1 MTTMN
6 KNSLRTVFLMT
17 LAAVLF
23 MLVGQVLGGSTGL
36 IIAFIFAMGMNFF
49 SYWKSDK
56 MVLRMYDAQ
65 PVDRNS
71 NPKLYGMVEELA
83 RKADLPM
90 PALYVIPQNQPNAF
104 ATGRN
109 PDNAAVAVTQG
120 IMQVLDEDELR
131 GVIAHELA
139 HIQNRDI
146 LTQTIVTTVVSAL
159 SMLAQFAY
167 FIPLGGS
174 DRGSNPLVALIVLIT
189 APIAAMMLQAAV
201 SRTRE
206 YEADRVG
213 AEISGTP
220 RFLASALQRI
230 EKAAEQIPMK
240 GVSESAM
247 RSTSHMFPVNP
258 FKGGSFMSLFST
270 HPDTEDRV
278 ERLMHMQR
286 TGEYLFD

>member
-1 MTTMN
+1 MN
-6 KNSLRTVFLMT
+6 RNSLRTVFLMT

-36 IIAFIFAMGMNFF
+36 VIAFVFAMVMNFF

-65 PVDRNS
+65 PVDRS
-71 NPKLYGMVEELA
+71 SHPQLYGMVEELA

-90 PALYVIPQNQPNAF
+90 PSVYIIPQKQPNAF

-109 PDNAAVAVTQG
+109 PENAAVAVTEG
-120 IMQVLDEDELR
+120 IMQALNEDELR
-131 GVIAHELA
+131 AVIAHELA

-159 SMLAQFAY
+159 TMLAQFAY
-167 FIPLGGS
+167 FIPIGGS
-174 DRGSNPLVALIVLIT
+174 DRGSNPFVALIVLIT
-189 APIAAMMLQAAV
+189 APIAATMLQAAI

-213 AEISGTP
+213 AEICGQP
-220 RFLASALQRI
+220 GKLASALQRI
-230 EKAAEQIPMK
+230 EKAAEQIPMN
-240 GVSESAM
+240 VSDTAM

-258 FKGGSFMSLFST
+258 FSGGSFMSLFST

-278 ERLMHMQR
+278 ERLMHMQN

>member
-1 MTTMN
+1 MN
-6 KNSLRTVFLMT
+6 RNSLRTVFLMT

-36 IIAFIFAMGMNFF
+36 IIAFVFAMGMNFF

-65 PVDRNS
+65 EVDRS
-71 NPKLYGMVEELA
+71 SYPKLYGMIEELS

-90 PALYVIPQNQPNAF
+90 PAVYIIPQKQPNAF

-109 PDNAAVAVTQG
+109 PENAAVAVTEG
-120 IMQVLDEDELR
+120 IVQALNEDELR
-131 GVIAHELA
+131 AVIAHELA

-159 SMLAQFAY
+159 TMLAQFAY
-167 FIPLGGS
+167 FIPIGGS
-174 DRGSNPLVALIVLIT
+174 DRGSNPFVALIVLIT
-189 APIAAMMLQAAV
+189 APIAATMLQAAI

-213 AEISGTP
+213 AEICGQP
-220 RFLASALQRI
+220 GQLASALQRI
-230 EKAAEQIPMK
+230 EKAAEQIPMN
-240 GVSESAM
+240 VSDTAM

-258 FKGGSFMSLFST
+258 FSGGSFMNLFST
-270 HPDTEDRV
+270 HPETEDRV
-278 ERLMHMQR
+278 DRLIHMQN

>member
-1 MTTMN
+1 MN
-6 KNSLRTVFLMT
+6 RNSLRTVFLMT

-36 IIAFIFAMGMNFF
+36 VIAFVFAMVMNFF

-65 PVDRNS
+65 PVDQGS
-71 NPKLYGMVEELA
+71 HPQLYGMIEELA

-90 PALYVIPQNQPNAF
+90 PSVYIIPQKQPNAF

-109 PDNAAVAVTQG
+109 PENAAVAVTEG
-120 IMQVLDEDELR
+120 IMQALNEDELR
-131 GVIAHELA
+131 AVIAHELA

-159 SMLAQFAY
+159 TMLAQFAY
-167 FIPLGGS
+167 FIPIGGS

-189 APIAAMMLQAAV
+189 APIAATMLQAAI

-213 AEISGTP
+213 AEICGQP
-220 RFLASALQRI
+220 GKLASALQRI
-230 EKAAEQIPMK
+230 EKAAEQIPMN
-240 GVSESAM
+240 VSDTAM

-258 FKGGSFMSLFST
+258 FSGGSFMSLFST

-278 ERLMHMQR
+278 ERLMHMQN

>member
-1 MTTMN
+1 
-6 KNSLRTVFLMT
+6 MT

-36 IIAFIFAMGMNFF
+36 IIAFVFAMGMNFF

-65 PVDRNS
+65 PVNQES
-71 NPKLYGMVEELA
+71 HPTLYNMVEELA

-90 PALYVIPQNQPNAF
+90 PAVYLIPQQQPNAF

-109 PDNAAVAVTQG
+109 PENAAVAVTEG
-120 IMQVLDEDELR
+120 ILKILDEQELR

-139 HIQNRDI
+139 HIKNRDI
-146 LTQTIVTTVVSAL
+146 LTQTMVTTVVSAL
-159 SMLAQFAY
+159 SMMAQFAY
-167 FIPLGGS
+167 FIPMGGN

-189 APIAAMMLQAAV
+189 APIAAMMLQAAI

-206 YEADRVG
+206 YEADREG
-213 AEISGTP
+213 AEICGKP
-220 RFLASALQRI
+220 QHLASALQRI
-230 EKAAEQIPMK
+230 EKAAEQIPMN
-240 GVSESAM
+240 VSETAM

-258 FKGGSFMSLFST
+258 FSGGRFMNLFST
-270 HPDTEDRV
+270 HPGTEDRV

>member
-1 MTTMN
+1 MMN
-6 KNSLRTVFLMT
+6 RNSVRTVFLMT

-36 IIAFIFAMGMNFF
+36 IIAFVFAMAMNFF

-56 MVLRMYDAQ
+56 MVLRMYKAE
-65 PVDRNS
+65 PVDRGS
-71 NPKLYGMVEELA
+71 HPQLYDMVEELT

-90 PALYVIPQNQPNAF
+90 PALYIIPQQQPNAF

-109 PDNAAVAVTQG
+109 PENAAVAVTQG
-120 IMQVLDEDELR
+120 IMKVLDENELR

-139 HIQNRDI
+139 HVKNRDI
-146 LTQTIVTTVVSAL
+146 LTQTIVTTIVSAL
-159 SMLAQFAY
+159 TMLAQFAY
-167 FIPLGGS
+167 FIPIGGS

-189 APIAAMMLQAAV
+189 APIAAMMLQAAI

-213 AEISGTP
+213 AEISGAP
-220 RFLASALQRI
+220 QHLASALQRI
-230 EKAAEQIPMK
+230 QKAAEQIPMQ
-240 GVSESAM
+240 VSESAM

-258 FKGGSFMSLFST
+258 FSGGRFMSLFST
-270 HPDTEDRV
+270 HPDTEERV
-278 ERLMHMQR
+278 EKLQHMAR
-286 TGEYLFD
+286 TGEYQFD

>member
-1 MTTMN
+1 
-6 KNSLRTVFLMT
+6 MT

-36 IIAFIFAMGMNFF
+36 IIAFIVAMIMNFV

-56 MVLRMYDAQ
+56 MVLRMYKAQ
-65 PVDRNS
+65 EVDRNS
-71 NPKLYGMVEELA
+71 HPKLYGMIEELA
-83 RKADLPM
+83 RKAELPM
-90 PALYVIPQNQPNAF
+90 PAVYVIPQDQPNAF

-109 PDNAAVAVTQG
+109 PEHSAVAVTQG
-120 IMQVLDEDELR
+120 ILKALDERQLR

-159 SMLAQFAY
+159 SMMAQFAY
-167 FIPLGGS
+167 FIPMGGG
-174 DRGSNPLVALIVLIT
+174 DRDSNPLVALIVLIT

-213 AEISGTP
+213 AEISGEP
-220 RFLASALQRI
+220 QQLALALQRI
-230 EKAAEQIPMK
+230 EKAAEQIPMN
-240 GVSESAM
+240 VSESAM

-258 FKGGSFMSLFST
+258 FSGGRFMSLFST
-270 HPDTEDRV
+270 HPETDDRV

-286 TGEYLFD
+286 TGEYLFE

>member
-1 MTTMN
+1 MN
-6 KNSLRTVFLMT
+6 RNSLRTVFLMT

-36 IIAFIFAMGMNFF
+36 IIAFVFAMAMNFF

-65 PVDRNS
+65 PVDRS
-71 NPKLYGMVEELA
+71 AHPQLFGMVEELA

-90 PALYVIPQNQPNAF
+90 PSVYIIPQKQPNAF

-109 PDNAAVAVTQG
+109 PENAAVAVTEG
-120 IMQVLDEDELR
+120 IMQALDGDELR
-131 GVIAHELA
+131 AVIAHELA

-159 SMLAQFAY
+159 TMLAQFAY
-167 FIPLGGS
+167 FIPIGGS
-174 DRGSNPLVALIVLIT
+174 DRGSNPFVALIVLIT
-189 APIAAMMLQAAV
+189 APIAATMLQAAI

-213 AEISGTP
+213 AEICGQP
-220 RFLASALQRI
+220 QQLASALQRI
-230 EKAAEQIPMK
+230 EKAAEQIPMN
-240 GVSESAM
+240 VSDTAM

-258 FKGGSFMSLFST
+258 FSGGSFMSLFST
-270 HPDTEDRV
+270 HPETEDRI

-286 TGEYLFD
+286 TGEYLFE

>member
-1 MTTMN
+1 MN

-36 IIAFIFAMGMNFF
+36 VIAFIVAMGMNFF

-56 MVLRMYDAQ
+56 MVLRMYSAE
-65 PVDRNS
+65 PVDRS
-71 NPKLYGMVEELA
+71 SHPQLYKMVEELA

-90 PALYVIPQNQPNAF
+90 PAVYIIPQDQPNAF

-109 PDNAAVAVTQG
+109 PENAAVAVTQG
-120 IMQVLDEDELR
+120 ILKVLDERQLR

-159 SMLAQFAY
+159 SMMAQFAM
-167 FIPLGGS
+167 FIPFGGG
-174 DRGSNPLVALIVLIT
+174 DRDSNPLVALVVLIT
-189 APIAAMMLQAAV
+189 APIAATMLQAAI

-213 AEISGTP
+213 AEISGEP
-220 RFLASALQRI
+220 EQLAGALQRI
-230 EKAAEQIPMK
+230 EKAAQQIPMN
-240 GVSESAM
+240 VSETAM

-258 FKGGSFMSLFST
+258 FSGGRFMSLFSS
-270 HPDTEDRV
+270 HPETEERV
-278 ERLMHMQR
+278 DKLMHMSR